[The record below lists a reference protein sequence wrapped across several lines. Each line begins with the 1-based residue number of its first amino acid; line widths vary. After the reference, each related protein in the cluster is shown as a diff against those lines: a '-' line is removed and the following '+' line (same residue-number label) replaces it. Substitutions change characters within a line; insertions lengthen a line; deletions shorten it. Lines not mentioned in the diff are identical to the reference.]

1 MTAAPADGPEK
12 SPAADPGA
20 GTDRRDAPDD
30 GPGARRRRVVI
41 LVENLPVPLDRRTW
55 QEARTLADGGW
66 DVTVIGPRG
75 QDRMRAMHEQVEGIE
90 VFRYP
95 QRPASGLAG
104 YVAEYLPSMLFTLFL
119 LLRTARRAPIDVL
132 HACNPPDLFWLFKSL
147 PGLRSARFVFDQHDA
162 NPELS
167 LTKFG
172 SGGLKGRFLHRLT
185 LSLERRSYRAAASVL
200 VPNDTYAEI
209 ARGRGGLPADRVH
222 VIRNAP
228 DIARY
233 RAYADATEPSGMRV
247 GYVGVMGSQDGI
259 DVLMEA
265 WKLVIEAPGLETAVL
280 EMIGDGEAR
289 PSLERLVRRLDI
301 SHSVN
306 FHGYLQP
313 ERFVPILATC
323 RLTVSPDPPTPF
335 NRVSTMVKVIDLL
348 AIGRPVVTFD
358 LAESRRLIGP
368 AGRIVDPP
376 TAEALAAAII
386 ELLQDPAETARL
398 GELARAE
405 VDAQDMTWSTSAA
418 KLIAA
423 YEGLVPAP
431 RG

>member
-1 MTAAPADGPEK
+1 MTAAPPDGPEEA
-12 SPAADPGA
+12 PAAEPSLAIEGH
-20 GTDRRDAPDD
+20 DAAPA
-30 GPGARRRRVVI
+30 GPGGRRRRVVI

-55 QEARTLADGGW
+55 QEARTLADAGW

-75 QDRMRAMHEQVEGIE
+75 QDRMRSLHEHLDGIE

-132 HACNPPDLFWLFKSL
+132 HACNPPDLFWLFKAL
-147 PGLRSARFVFDQHDA
+147 PGVRGARFVFDQHDA

-172 SGGLKGRFLHRLT
+172 SGGLKGRFLYRLT
-185 LSLERRSYRAAASVL
+185 LALERRSYRAAASVL
-200 VPNDTYAEI
+200 VPNDTYGEI
-209 ARGRGGLPADRVH
+209 ARQRGGVAAEQVH

-233 RAYADATEPSGMRV
+233 RAYAGATEPSGIRV

-265 WKLVIEAPGLETAVL
+265 WKQVVETPGLEGAVL

-289 PSLERLVRRLDI
+289 SSLERLVRRLDI
-301 SHSVN
+301 THSVN

-335 NRVSTMVKVIDLL
+335 NRVSTMVKVIDSL

-358 LAESRRLIGP
+358 LAESRRLIGA
-368 AGRIVDPP
+368 AGRIVEPP
-376 TAEALAAAII
+376 TAAALAAAIV
-386 ELLQDPAETARL
+386 ELLRDPAETTRL
-398 GELARAE
+398 GALATIE

-423 YEGLVPAP
+423 YDGLVPASN
-431 RG
+431 G

>member
-1 MTAAPADGPEK
+1 M
-12 SPAADPGA
+12 
-20 GTDRRDAPDD
+20 
-30 GPGARRRRVVI
+30 
-41 LVENLPVPLDRRTW
+41 RTF
-55 QEARTLADGGW
+55 
-66 DVTVIGPRG
+66 
-75 QDRMRAMHEQVEGIE
+75 HEHIDGIE
-90 VFRYP
+90 VYRYP

-104 YVAEYLPSMLFTLFL
+104 YVAEYLPSMLFTLVL

-132 HACNPPDLFWLFKSL
+132 HGCNPPDLFWLFKSL
-147 PGLRSARFVFDQHDA
+147 PGLRSAHYVFDQHDA

-172 SGGLKGRFLHRLT
+172 SSGLKGRFLHRLT
-185 LSLERRSYRAAASVL
+185 LNLERRSYRAAATVL

-209 ARGRGGLPADRVH
+209 ARDRGGVAADRVH

-233 RAYADATEPSGMRV
+233 RAHAGATEPAGTRV

-259 DVLMEA
+259 DVLMQA
-265 WKLVIEAPGLETAVL
+265 WKRVIATPGLEAAVL

-289 PSLERLVRRLDI
+289 SSIERLVRRLDI
-301 SHSVN
+301 AHSVN

-335 NRVSTMVKVIDLL
+335 NRVSTMVKVIDSL

-358 LAESRRLIGP
+358 LAESRRLIGA

-376 TAEALAAAII
+376 TAEALAAAIV
-386 ELLQDPAETARL
+386 ELLGDPAETARL
-398 GELARAE
+398 GELARRE
-405 VDAQDMTWSTSAA
+405 VDTQEMTWSTSAA
-418 KLIAA
+418 KLIAT
-423 YEGLVPAP
+423 YDGLVPAP